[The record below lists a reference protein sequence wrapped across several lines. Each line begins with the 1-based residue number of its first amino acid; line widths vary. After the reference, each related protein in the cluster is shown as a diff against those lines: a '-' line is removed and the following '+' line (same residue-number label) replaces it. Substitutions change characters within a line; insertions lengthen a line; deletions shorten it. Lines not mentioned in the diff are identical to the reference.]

1 MFCVCSLPLHGLPP
15 FVFIL
20 IPRCRWPIAK
30 IICGHRPSH
39 INYVERER
47 ERERERDWDNEIDLL
62 RCLVSS
68 SDWQFAQLVTDLY
81 KDFHTKRR
89 HFGTIDKAVGDVTQ
103 FKCRQVS
110 LCVCLRLFLTV
121 PPHVTCC
128 CLCGF
133 CQISNRLQP
142 YWAQLDTVTAENVV
156 AVAIVVAKQVSI
168 TEFHELLE
176 ASRELTLG
184 VNLSRFSCHFCNV
197 LQQQHLEA
205 TFIFCSYSD
214 FIVKRQQQQ

>member
-1 MFCVCSLPLHGLPP
+1 M
-15 FVFIL
+15 
-20 IPRCRWPIAK
+20 
-30 IICGHRPSH
+30 
-39 INYVERER
+39 
-47 ERERERDWDNEIDLL
+47 
-62 RCLVSS
+62 
-68 SDWQFAQLVTDLY
+68 TDLY

-110 LCVCLRLFLTV
+110 LSVTV

-142 YWAQLDTVTAENVV
+142 YWAQLDTVTADGVVV
-156 AVAIVVAKQVSI
+156 AFVAVAKQVSI

-176 ASRELTLG
+176 ASRELALG

-197 LQQQHLEA
+197 FS
-205 TFIFCSYSD
+205 TTTTTIIFCSYSD
-214 FIVKRQQQQ
+214 FIVKRQQQQRQQLPAKLTAEIAYKWNSKPNEGLELRLRIRQ

>member
-1 MFCVCSLPLHGLPP
+1 MY
-15 FVFIL
+15 
-20 IPRCRWPIAK
+20 K
-30 IICGHRPSH
+30 
-39 INYVERER
+39 ERGEER
-47 ERERERDWDNEIDLL
+47 GERHWDSEIDLL
-62 RCLVSS
+62 RCLASS

-110 LCVCLRLFLTV
+110 LCDCPSPCDLF
-121 PPHVTCC
+121 

-142 YWAQLDTVTAENVV
+142 YWAQLDTVTADAVVV
-156 AVAIVVAKQVSI
+156 AFVAVAKQVSI

-176 ASRELTLG
+176 ASRELALG

-197 LQQQHLEA
+197 FSTTTT

-214 FIVKRQQQQ
+214 FIVKRQQQQRQQLPAKLTAEIAYKWNSKPNEGLELRLRIRQWSC